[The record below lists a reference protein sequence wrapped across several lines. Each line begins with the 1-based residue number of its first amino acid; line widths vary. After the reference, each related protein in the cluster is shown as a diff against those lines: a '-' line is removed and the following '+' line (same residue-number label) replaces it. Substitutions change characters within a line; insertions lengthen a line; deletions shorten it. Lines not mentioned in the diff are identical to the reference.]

1 VSLASH
7 SSFTVSPHLRK
18 LRIRSHLFME
28 EDVDFLSSLPQGA
41 SLDIIG
47 FPCHRDPDAG
57 LPLLNLTNLGSITID
72 LTSTMSKYSSDFE
85 IVAFHGVLQNTRDL
99 TFNCP
104 VTVCCH
110 CDETALASWKTI
122 LGNRFLIRTT
132 PLETGILDDCLISYD
147 DFLDRLGGSIS
158 SDDECYNWDEDGYED
173 GYDDEADY
181 DPNYPCIG
189 SEEEVEI

>member
-1 VSLASH
+1 
-7 SSFTVSPHLRK
+7 
-18 LRIRSHLFME
+18 ME
-28 EDVDFLSSLPQGA
+28 EDMDFLSSLPQGA

-47 FPCHRDPDAG
+47 FPCHRVPGGG

-72 LTSTMSKYSSDFE
+72 LTSTMSKYSSDFD
-85 IVAFHGVLQNTRDL
+85 IVAFHDVLQNTRDL

-110 CDETALASWKTI
+110 CDETALASWRTI

-132 PLETGILDDCLISYD
+132 PLETGILDNYLISYD

-173 GYDDEADY
+173 DEADY